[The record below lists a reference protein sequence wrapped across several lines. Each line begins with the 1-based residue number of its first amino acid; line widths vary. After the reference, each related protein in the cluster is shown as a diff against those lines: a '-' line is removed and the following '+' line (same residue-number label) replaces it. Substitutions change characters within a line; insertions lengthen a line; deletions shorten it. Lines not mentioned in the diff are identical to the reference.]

1 MSAEEKNR
9 EAAAGAAGG
18 TGQEALEK
26 HARDTLYQNNV
37 LQKDTMNGM
46 MKGEWGGC
54 SFEEKTLTFVF
65 PVQEWQAN
73 RIGNM
78 HGGAICTAFDLTIAA
93 LARFYA
99 RENFAPTVN
108 LDVNYIRPV
117 PLGDALLVTARAT
130 STGRRITQLTAEA
143 RVKST
148 GKLAATAS
156 SIYMNVDTQ
165 KERLSGGGEQP
176 KKKTGQTGFISS
188 LMNYSDR
195 L

>member
-1 MSAEEKNR
+1 MSEDKANT
-9 EAAAGAAGG
+9 GAAER
-18 TGQEALEK
+18 TGQETLEQ
-26 HARDTLYQNNV
+26 HCRDTIYQNNV

-46 MKGEWGGC
+46 MKGEWSGC
-54 SFEEKTLTFVF
+54 SYEDKTLTFEF
-65 PVQEWQAN
+65 PVQQWQAN
-73 RIGNM
+73 RVGNM

-117 PLGDALLVTARAT
+117 AMGDTLAVTAKAT

-143 RVKST
+143 RIKSS
-148 GKLAATAS
+148 GKLAATAT

-165 KERLSGGGEQP
+165 KEKQA
-176 KKKTGQTGFISS
+176 KKKSGQTGYISS

>member
-1 MSAEEKNR
+1 MSEEMKKT
-9 EAAAGAAGG
+9 GL
-18 TGQEALEK
+18 TGQEALEV
-26 HARDTLYQNNV
+26 HAWETLRSNNED
-37 LQKDTMNGM
+37 QKDTMNGL
-46 MKGEWGGC
+46 MKSAWGGC
-54 SFEEKTLTFVF
+54 SFEDKTLAFEF

-99 RENFAPTVN
+99 RENFAPTIN

-117 PLGDALLVTARAT
+117 PMEETLVVTAKAT
-130 STGRRITQLTAEA
+130 STGRRITQLTGEA
-143 RVKST
+143 RIKST
-148 GKLAATAS
+148 GKLAATAT
-156 SIYMNVDTQ
+156 SIYMNVDTD
-165 KERLSGGGEQP
+165 KEKQAKKKSGG
-176 KKKTGQTGFISS
+176 TGYISS

>member
-1 MSAEEKNR
+1 MCEENR
-9 EAAAGAAGG
+9 NAGL
-18 TGQEALEK
+18 TGQEALEE
-26 HARDTLYQNNV
+26 HARRTLHSNNV
-37 LQKDTMNGM
+37 VQKDTMNGM
-46 MKGEWGGC
+46 MEGEWGGC
-54 SFEEKTLTFVF
+54 SFEDKTLTFEF
-65 PVQEWQAN
+65 PVQQWQAN

-99 RENFAPTVN
+99 RENFAPTIN

-117 PLGDALLVTARAT
+117 PMGETLVVTAKAT
-130 STGRRITQLTAEA
+130 STGRRITQLTGEA

-156 SIYMNVDTQ
+156 SIYMNVDTD
-165 KERLSGGGEQP
+165 KEKQT
-176 KKKTGQTGFISS
+176 KKKSGQSGYISS

>member
-1 MSAEEKNR
+1 MSEETKR
-9 EAAAGAAGG
+9 TEL
-18 TGQEALEK
+18 TGQEALEA
-26 HARDTLYQNNV
+26 HARETLRSNNED
-37 LQKDTMNGM
+37 QKDTMNGM
-46 MKGEWGGC
+46 MKGQWGGC
-54 SFEEKTLTFVF
+54 SYEDRTLTFEF
-65 PVQEWQAN
+65 PAQQWQAN

-78 HGGAICTAFDLTIAA
+78 YGGAICTAFDLTIAA

-99 RENFAPTVN
+99 RENFAPTIN

-117 PLGDALLVTARAT
+117 AVGDTLVVTAKAT

-143 RVKST
+143 RIKST

-156 SIYMNVDTQ
+156 SIYMNVDTD
-165 KERLSGGGEQP
+165 KERQAPKERQE
-176 KKKTGQTGFISS
+176 KKKSGQTGYISS

>member
-1 MSAEEKNR
+1 MCTEGKKPEL
-9 EAAAGAAGG
+9 
-18 TGQEALEK
+18 TGQEALEA
-26 HARDTLYQNNV
+26 HARETLRSNNED
-37 LQKDTMNGM
+37 QKDTMNGM
-46 MKGEWGGC
+46 MKSEWGGC
-54 SFEEKTLTFVF
+54 SFEEKTLTFDF
-65 PVQEWQAN
+65 PAQQWQAN

-99 RENFAPTVN
+99 RENFAPTIN

-117 PLGDALLVTARAT
+117 AVGEVLAVTAKAT

-143 RVKST
+143 RIKST

-156 SIYMNVDTQ
+156 SIYMNVDTD
-165 KERLSGGGEQP
+165 KERQAPKERQE
-176 KKKTGQTGFISS
+176 KKKSGQTGYISS

>member
-1 MSAEEKNR
+1 MCEQ
-9 EAAAGAAGG
+9 
-18 TGQEALEK
+18 TGQAALEQ
-26 HARDTLYQNNV
+26 HCRDTIYQNNV
-37 LQKDTMNGM
+37 QQKDTMNGL
-46 MKGEWGGC
+46 MKGEWTEC
-54 SFEEKTLTFVF
+54 SFEKKTLTFAF
-65 PVQEWQAN
+65 PVQQWQAN
-73 RIGNM
+73 RVGNM

-99 RENFAPTVN
+99 RENFAPTIN

-117 PLGDALLVTARAT
+117 AMGETLLVTAKAI

-143 RVKST
+143 RIKSS
-148 GKLAATAS
+148 GKLAASAT

-165 KERLSGGGEQP
+165 KEKQQQKPQQP
-176 KKKTGQTGFISS
+176 KKKKKSGETGYISS

>member
-1 MSAEEKNR
+1 MCDEK
-9 EAAAGAAGG
+9 EKS
-18 TGQEALEK
+18 GQEALEQ
-26 HARDTLYQNNV
+26 HCRDTIYQNNV
-37 LQKDTMNGM
+37 LQQETMNGM
-46 MKGEWGGC
+46 MKGEWTEC
-54 SFEEKTLTFVF
+54 SFEDKTLTFEF
-65 PVQEWQAN
+65 PVQKWQAN
-73 RIGNM
+73 RVGNM

-99 RENFAPTVN
+99 RENFAPTIN

-117 PLGDALLVTARAT
+117 AMDETLAVTAKAV

-143 RVKST
+143 RIKSS
-148 GKLAATAS
+148 GKLAATAA

-165 KERLSGGGEQP
+165 KEKQEQKEKQT
-176 KKKTGQTGFISS
+176 KKKSGQTGYISS